1 MLKITVK
8 ELGIYFVNCYLIH
21 EENSKSCVAI
31 DPGGNADKVM
41 KFLEENGLTL
51 EAILLTHGHFDHV
64 GAVKDLYEKT
74 QCSVY
79 LHTDDLMLPEN
90 LTAGPLFYTHEY
102 GEGDVLEL
110 AGLTIRVMH
119 TPGHTKGTIS
129 FFYDYDDGERVYRFG
144 SFGGAGANTLVS
156 GAYDFEGCREAYYN
170 SLDRLM
176 KEEVDVF
183 VGNHTWN
190 NATWEKSLEL
200 FEGNERV
207 FVDPTLWGRFLGACR
222 DRLNRVIEREKAEN

>member
-74 QCSVY
+74 LCKVY

-119 TPGHTKGTIS
+119 TPGHTEGSVCLLVDDVIFAGDTLFCHSCGRTDLPGGNPEALTASLARLKALEG
-129 FFYDYDDGERVYRFG
+129 DYRVMPGHNR
-144 SFGGAGANTLVS
+144 ATTL
-156 GAYDFEGCREAYYN
+156 A
-170 SLDRLM
+170 
-176 KEEVDVF
+176 
-183 VGNHTWN
+183 
-190 NATWEKSLEL
+190 
-200 FEGNERV
+200 
-207 FVDPTLWGRFLGACR
+207 
-222 DRLNRVIEREKAEN
+222 IEREYNPFLKNL

>member
-21 EENSKSCVAI
+21 EESAKSCVAI

-64 GAVKDLYEKT
+64 GAVKDLFEKT

-119 TPGHTKGTIS
+119 TPGHTEGSVCLLVDDVIFSGDTLFCHSCGRTDLPGGSQEALTASLARLKALEG
-129 FFYDYDDGERVYRFG
+129 DYKVMPGHNR
-144 SFGGAGANTLVS
+144 ATTL
-156 GAYDFEGCREAYYN
+156 A
-170 SLDRLM
+170 
-176 KEEVDVF
+176 
-183 VGNHTWN
+183 
-190 NATWEKSLEL
+190 
-200 FEGNERV
+200 
-207 FVDPTLWGRFLGACR
+207 
-222 DRLNRVIEREKAEN
+222 IEREYNPFLKKL

>member
-119 TPGHTKGTIS
+119 TPGHTEGSVSLLVDDVIFSGDTLFCHSCGRTDLPGGNWATI
-129 FFYDYDDGERVYRFG
+129 V
-144 SFGGAGANTLVS
+144 
-156 GAYDFEGCREAYYN
+156 N
-170 SLDRLM
+170 SLKRL
-176 KEEVDVF
+176 
-183 VGNHTWN
+183 
-190 NATWEKSLEL
+190 AAL
-200 FEGNERV
+200 EGNFWV
-207 FVDPTLWGRFLGACR
+207 YPGHGSSTTLR
-222 DRLNRVIEREKAEN
+222 DEKKYNPYMR